1 MTVAVVG
8 NPTSNKGK
16 GAKVG
21 EQVVRLLRE
30 AGAKHGFDVIDVTGL
45 SFEDSLRNART
56 RKDEYD
62 YLVVVGGD
70 GMIALGA
77 NAVGLS
83 GKPLGIVATGSGNDF
98 ARGLNLPVNRVS
110 TAVEGIV
117 GAIVRGTYIDVDMGL
132 ATSLPGGY
140 AVDPNSGGDGSGH
153 ECEHKCGS
161 GRKRGRKCG
170 SGRERERKRGI
181 GHECDGDSHDSA
193 TLHDSATVE
202 HTSVNRFYAGMLS
215 CGLDAS
221 INDRANHSRLP
232 NGSLRYFAAVIV
244 ELTHM
249 QRYGYH
255 IKATLADGSVE
266 ERDII
271 SPLLTVANS
280 RHIGGG
286 IEVSPYSR
294 FSDGMLDLVW
304 LDHVPNFMECVD
316 AIMRAYHGRLLGSKA
331 FGWKR
336 VREIEITR
344 AEDGAEPPVMMADG
358 EYVGHMPVKVSVQDR
373 SLRVLVPPAVVA
385 NQSESSD
392 ETIAA
397 AIERDHRDP
406 LTGEFL
412 D

>member
-21 EQVVRLLRE
+21 EQVVRLLQE

-98 ARGLNLPVNRVS
+98 ARGLNLPVNRVN

-117 GAIVRGTYIDVDMGL
+117 GAIVCGTYIDVDMGL

-140 AVDPNSGGDGSGH
+140 AVDPNSGEDGSRD
-153 ECEHKCGS
+153 EC
-161 GRKRGRKCG
+161 
-170 SGRERERKRGI
+170 GRENGNGREN
-181 GHECDGDSHDSA
+181 DGDSCGSVTSCSPA
-193 TLHDSATVE
+193 TPQGTATVKR
-202 HTSVNRFYAGMLS
+202 TAINRFYAGMLS

-249 QRYGYH
+249 RRYGYH
-255 IKATLADGSVE
+255 VKATLADGSVE

-316 AIMRAYHGRLLGSKA
+316 AILRAYHGRLLGSKA

-336 VREIEITR
+336 VREIEISK
-344 AEDGAEPPVMMADG
+344 AQDGAEPPVMMADG
-358 EYVGHMPVKVSVQDR
+358 EYVGRMPVKVSVQGR
-373 SLRVLVPPAVVA
+373 ALRVLVPPAVA
-385 NQSESSD
+385 ASRSENGD
-392 ETIAA
+392 ETVEA

>member
-45 SFEDSLRNART
+45 GFEDSLRNAKT

-83 GKPLGIVATGSGNDF
+83 RKPLGIVATGSGNDF
-98 ARGLNLPVNRVS
+98 ARGLNLPVNRVR

-117 GAIVRGTYIDVDMGL
+117 GAIVCGTYIDVDLGL

-140 AVDPNSGGDGSGH
+140 AVDSTSGEVVEETDPH
-153 ECEHKCGS
+153 DCDAAERAERAECV
-161 GRKRGRKCG
+161 
-170 SGRERERKRGI
+170 ER
-181 GHECDGDSHDSA
+181 
-193 TLHDSATVE
+193 TE
-202 HTSVNRFYAGMLS
+202 HTKVNRFYAGMLS

-221 INDRANHSRLP
+221 INDRANHSPLP

-249 QRYGYH
+249 KRYGYH

-266 ERDII
+266 ERDVI

-316 AIMRAYHGRLLGSKA
+316 AIMRAYHGKLLGSRA

-336 VREIEITR
+336 VRGIEITK
-344 AEDGAEPPVMMADG
+344 AESGAEPPVMMADG
-358 EYVGHMPVKVSVQDR
+358 EYVGHMPVKVEVQDR
-373 SLRVLVPPAVVA
+373 ALRVLVPPAVA
-385 NQSESSD
+385 ASQSENGD

-397 AIERDHRDP
+397 AIKRDHRDP

>member
-21 EQVVRLLRE
+21 EQVVRLLQE

-98 ARGLNLPVNRVS
+98 ARGLNLPVNRVN

-117 GAIVRGTYIDVDMGL
+117 GAIVCGTYIDVDMGL

-140 AVDPNSGGDGSGH
+140 AVDPNSGEDGSRD
-153 ECEHKCGS
+153 EC
-161 GRKRGRKCG
+161 
-170 SGRERERKRGI
+170 GRENGNGREN
-181 GHECDGDSHDSA
+181 DGDSCGSVTSCSPA
-193 TLHDSATVE
+193 TPQGTATVKR
-202 HTSVNRFYAGMLS
+202 TAINRFYAGMLS

-249 QRYGYH
+249 RRYGYH
-255 IKATLADGSVE
+255 VKATLADGSVE

-280 RHIGGG
+280 RHIGG
-286 IEVSPYSR
+286 ESR
-294 FSDGMLDLVW
+294 FLRTRGFRTACWIWCGSIMCRTSWNASTRSCAPTMAGCLAARRSVGS
-304 LDHVPNFMECVD
+304 VCVRSRS
-316 AIMRAYHGRLLGSKA
+316 ARR
-331 FGWKR
+331 R
-336 VREIEITR
+336 TVRNR
-344 AEDGAEPPVMMADG
+344 
-358 EYVGHMPVKVSVQDR
+358 R
-373 SLRVLVPPAVVA
+373 
-385 NQSESSD
+385 
-392 ETIAA
+392 
-397 AIERDHRDP
+397 
-406 LTGEFL
+406 
-412 D
+412 